1 MDLYTWSVTYDDGS
15 CIAEYDDAAP
25 DGHGFADV
33 DLSRARKLQLFPS
46 SNVGP
51 IAYATLPLAVS
62 AESTI
67 VEFYLPCLPI
77 HTVLLPPLARPIFFR
92 RRSIALMSDDERK
105 YSTIHCIGYQETVHG
120 HNMAVYHFI
129 AEDGSSTITNDY
141 QAV

>member
-46 SNVGP
+46 STVGP
-51 IAYATLPLAVS
+51 IAYATLPPAVS

-129 AEDGSSTITNDY
+129 SEDGSSTITNDY